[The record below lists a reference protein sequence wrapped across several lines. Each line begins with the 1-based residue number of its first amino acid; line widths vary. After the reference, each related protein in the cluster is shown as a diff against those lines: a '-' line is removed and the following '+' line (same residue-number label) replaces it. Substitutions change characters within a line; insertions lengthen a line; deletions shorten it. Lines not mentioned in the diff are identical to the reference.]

1 MLPATEAL
9 RSHVEPGLLPV
20 PGADREASG
29 ARPEDSGERRRGVL
43 LGGYRLLLDGGD
55 VHEVIR
61 YTAPR
66 TLPFTSEL
74 CHGLLNLRGN
84 LVTLYDM
91 QRALRGRAGDAVRPR
106 WILVQQR
113 ASAWVGFALPE
124 LPVAVRI
131 ETGPADRPEVPLP
144 ELLRRHLRGAHRG
157 ENGLWLELNWHA
169 LYSELSSRLAT

>member
-9 RSHVEPGLLPV
+9 RSSVEPGLLPV
-20 PGADREASG
+20 PGPDREASG
-29 ARPEDSGERRRGVL
+29 ARPDDSGQRRRGVS

-66 TLPFTSEL
+66 TLPFTSDL

-84 LVTLYDM
+84 LVTVYDLR
-91 QRALRGRAGDAVRPR
+91 RALRGRAGDADRPR

-113 ASAWVGFALPE
+113 APAWVGFALTE
-124 LPVAVRI
+124 LPLAVRI
-131 ETGPADRPEVPLP
+131 EAGPADRPEVPLP
-144 ELLRRHLRGAHRG
+144 EMLRRNLKGAYRGD
-157 ENGLWLELNWHA
+157 NGLWLDLDWHG
-169 LYSELSSRLAT
+169 LYDELSSRLAT